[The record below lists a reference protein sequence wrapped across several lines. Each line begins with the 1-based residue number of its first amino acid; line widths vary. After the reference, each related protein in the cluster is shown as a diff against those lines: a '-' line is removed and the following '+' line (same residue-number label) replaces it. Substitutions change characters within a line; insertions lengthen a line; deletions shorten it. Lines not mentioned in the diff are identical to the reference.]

1 MNKTLKPRTKLRGLC
16 RVMSGLIV
24 LMCGLSLSGVAVGN
38 QAKLESPNRVKAA
51 FLRNFAHYVKWPAAA
66 FESAVSPWRIGV
78 VGDDALGE
86 VLESA
91 LSGRSEH
98 GRRFEIHSVDSLG
111 KLPPCHI
118 VVVALEDSR
127 KRRAALLELKNK
139 PVLTVADD
147 ADTLREGGI
156 IRFELSDR
164 IRMSVNLDQAR
175 AASLSIPTEMLEVSS
190 EVLEHGVLRRMR

>member
-1 MNKTLKPRTKLRGLC
+1 MR
-16 RVMSGLIV
+16 GLIV
-24 LMCGLSLSGVAVGN
+24 LMFWLWTCGVAVAD
-38 QAKLESPNRVKAA
+38 QAKLASPNGVKAA

-66 FESAVSPWRIGV
+66 FESAGSPWRIGV
-78 VGDDALGE
+78 VGDDPLGE

-91 LSGRSEH
+91 LRGRSEQ
-98 GRRFEIHSVDSLG
+98 GRRFEIHSADSLAE
-111 KLPPCHI
+111 LPPCHI

-127 KRRAALLELKNK
+127 KRRAALLELRDK
-139 PVLTVADD
+139 PVLTVAD
-147 ADTLREGGI
+147 AAETLREGGI